1 MTVVRKWLAAGAALP
16 LTLLAGCGVA
26 PVQTTAGARAAR
38 TGLPEQRLAWLEPA
52 GRPVGLRAGE
62 LSDRQLGA
70 VRGGFDIA
78 PGLLVR
84 FGFQQATF
92 LNQNLIQSILV
103 PTVTVSGG
111 TVSLAGPQAVAA
123 PSQGTLPPAGNAII
137 ASRANN
143 GLTSVVTSLAGNA
156 LTTLVRNQANGQV
169 VRQVTNL
176 ELDISGLSRMLVRN
190 SSAMVAN
197 RIARGGA
204 FGR

>member
-1 MTVVRKWLAAGAALP
+1 VAAVRKWLAAGAALP
-16 LTLLAGCGVA
+16 LFLLVGCGVT
-26 PVQTTAGARAAR
+26 PVQTGTGAPAAVAASAA
-38 TGLPEQRLAWLEPA
+38 PRLAGLEPA
-52 GRPVGLRAGE
+52 GRPVRLAAAS

-70 VRGGFDIA
+70 VRGGFDVA

-92 LNQNLIQSILV
+92 LNQNLIQSIV
-103 PTVTVSGG
+103 IPTVTVSVG
-111 TVSLAGPQAVAA
+111 TASLPGAQVVTTPSPGIPAQAA
-123 PSQGTLPPAGNAII
+123 NAMI
-137 ASRANN
+137 ASRAND
-143 GLTSVVTSLAGNA
+143 GLTSVVTSLGGNA
-156 LTTLVRNQANGQV
+156 LTTLVRNQANGRV
-169 VRQVTNL
+169 VRQVTNM